1 MIDLIK
7 DGFFSRGNSEQFRDL
22 IGNLLYHDPYMVLAD
37 YQAYAE
43 CQQQVDAAF
52 RDRERWIRMSILNTA
67 RSGKFS
73 SDRTIREYCA
83 EIWHAKPVPVELIN
97 QEQIQGGLNS

>member
-1 MIDLIK
+1 
-7 DGFFSRGNSEQFRDL
+7 
-22 IGNLLYHDPYMVLAD
+22 MVLAD
-37 YQAYAE
+37 YKAYAD

-52 RDRERWIRMSILNTA
+52 RDRERWTRMSILNTA

-83 EIWHAKPVPVELIN
+83 EIWQSNPVPVQLIT
-97 QEQIQGGLNS
+97 QDEGHAGLSL